1 MNALLR
7 NRGARIVLHERVPR
21 DPSPLGRRCPVG
33 ADEGAFTYAQESP
46 PHQFGQMTYGRAVE
60 RMTLDYPGNTRP

>member
-21 DPSPLGRRCPVG
+21 DPSPLGEKV
-33 ADEGAFTYAQESP
+33 AEGSDDGPSRVEKEVA
-46 PHQFGQMTYGRAVE
+46 PHQFGRMTYGRAI
-60 RMTLDYPGNTRP
+60 